1 MRRFPGIPLEPDDNP
16 LILTDTDRGTLAGL
30 DVEIASIQHKKILL
44 LRKAARESGLTAP
57 SLEELRS
64 KSGKPFQ
71 ELKRHSDYSYR
82 KAVVRRNT
90 KPVNFIEESAYLC
103 QPMYA
108 EMMPKG
114 MIEECD
120 WVKGNPAREV
130 YDNIGP
136 LSGSAG
142 TEYYCKICGTLIGRY
157 RGIVS

>member
-16 LILTDTDRGTLAGL
+16 LILTDVNRGTLAEL
-30 DVEIASIQHKKILL
+30 DAEIAGIQHKKILL

-57 SLEELRS
+57 SLEELKS
-64 KSGKPFQ
+64 KSGKPFR
-71 ELKRHSDYSYR
+71 ELERQSSYK
-82 KAVVRRNT
+82 KAVVRRGT
-90 KPVNFIEESAYLC
+90 RPVNFIEESAYLC
-103 QPMYA
+103 QPMHA

-114 MIEECD
+114 IIEECG
-120 WVKGNPAREV
+120 WVKGNPVGGA

-142 TEYYCKICGTLIGRY
+142 IEYYCKICGTLIGRY